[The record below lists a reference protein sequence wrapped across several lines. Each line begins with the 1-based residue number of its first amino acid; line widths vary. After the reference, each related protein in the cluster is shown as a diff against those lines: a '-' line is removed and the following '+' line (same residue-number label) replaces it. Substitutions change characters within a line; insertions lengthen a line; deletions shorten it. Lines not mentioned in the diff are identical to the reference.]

1 MNQNI
6 KKISTPLPKTSV
18 ADLYINQDYV
28 YTISNLQNIFQSID
42 YLNSAKSNQQDIINV
57 LNTILKVLKYDE
69 QYNEDTK
76 KEKEVYHEEDLGA
89 EINEILDSK
98 KEIV

>member
-1 MNQNI
+1 MNQDI
-6 KKISTPLPKTSV
+6 KKISIPLHKTSV
-18 ADLYINQDYV
+18 AELGINQDYV

-42 YLNSAKSNQQDIINV
+42 YLNSAESNQQDIINV

-69 QYNEDTK
+69 QY
-76 KEKEVYHEEDLGA
+76 
-89 EINEILDSK
+89 

>member
-42 YLNSAKSNQQDIINV
+42 YLNSAESNQQDIINV

-76 KEKEVYHEEDLGA
+76 EE
-89 EINEILDSK
+89 
-98 KEIV
+98 

>member
-1 MNQNI
+1 MNQDI
-6 KKISTPLPKTSV
+6 KKISIPLHKTSV
-18 ADLYINQDYV
+18 ADLSVNQDYV

-42 YLNSAKSNQQDIINV
+42 YLNSAESNQQDIINV

-69 QYNEDTK
+69 QY
-76 KEKEVYHEEDLGA
+76 
-89 EINEILDSK
+89 

>member
-6 KKISTPLPKTSV
+6 KKISTPLHKTSV
-18 ADLYINQDYV
+18 ANLYINQDYV

-42 YLNSAKSNQQDIINV
+42 YLNSAESNQQDIINV

-76 KEKEVYHEEDLGA
+76 EKKVYHEEDLGA
-89 EINEILDSK
+89 EINEILDSE

>member
-28 YTISNLQNIFQSID
+28 YTISNLQNIFQPID

-76 KEKEVYHEEDLGA
+76 EEKVYHEEDLGA

>member
-1 MNQNI
+1 MNQDI
-6 KKISTPLPKTSV
+6 KKISIPLHKTSV
-18 ADLYINQDYV
+18 ADLCVNQDYV

-42 YLNSAKSNQQDIINV
+42 YLNSAEFNQQDIINV

-69 QYNEDTK
+69 QY
-76 KEKEVYHEEDLGA
+76 
-89 EINEILDSK
+89 

>member
-1 MNQNI
+1 MNQDI
-6 KKISTPLPKTSV
+6 KKISTPLHKTSV
-18 ADLYINQDYV
+18 ADLCVNQDYV

-42 YLNSAKSNQQDIINV
+42 YLNSAESNQQDIINV

-69 QYNEDTK
+69 QY
-76 KEKEVYHEEDLGA
+76 
-89 EINEILDSK
+89 

>member
-1 MNQNI
+1 MNQDI

-42 YLNSAKSNQQDIINV
+42 YLNSAESNQQDIINV

-76 KEKEVYHEEDLGA
+76 EEKVYHEEDLGA